1 MLQNNG
7 HKIAQLVL
15 SPDNTVFEQY
25 EYPAN
30 TFITMTPVI
39 LAKGYKPRRHRKAIA
54 DALWETLQE
63 AGIPLGLIRT
73 FEFDDMPYTTRSI
86 PAKEFR
92 VPEEYR
98 HREREELLARPAS
111 IYPARGSHKSRRRH
125 FI

>member
-1 MLQNNG
+1 MSIRKPFATLRDVSFFYVIAEPIGGDGSLVQWVSDSLDGCVLQNNG

-15 SPDNTVFEQY
+15 SP
-25 EYPAN
+25 
-30 TFITMTPVI
+30 
-39 LAKGYKPRRHRKAIA
+39 R
-54 DALWETLQE
+54 
-63 AGIPLGLIRT
+63 LGLIRT
-73 FEFDDMPYTTRSI
+73 FEFDDIPYTTRSI